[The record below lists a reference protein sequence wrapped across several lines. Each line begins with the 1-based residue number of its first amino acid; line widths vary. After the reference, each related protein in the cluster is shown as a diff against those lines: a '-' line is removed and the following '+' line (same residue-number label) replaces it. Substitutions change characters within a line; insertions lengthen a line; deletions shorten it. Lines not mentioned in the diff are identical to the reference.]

1 MNKKLYVGNLPF
13 DMTDAKLE
21 EMFSGAGKV
30 ESASVVRDRATGQGR
45 GFAFVEMATEQEAQK
60 AITMFD
66 QYQMDGR
73 TITVSEARPQ
83 KERQG
88 GGGGGGGHKP
98 GGRGP
103 GRDRW

>member
-45 GFAFVEMATEQEAQK
+45 GFAFVEMATEPEAQK

-88 GGGGGGGHKP
+88 GGGGGGHRP
-98 GGRGP
+98 GGRGS
-103 GRDRW
+103 GGDRW

>member
-13 DMTDAKLE
+13 EMTDSKLE

-30 ESASVVRDRATGQGR
+30 ESASVVRDRATGQAR
-45 GFAFVEMATEQEAQK
+45 GFAFVEMATEEEAQK
-60 AITMFD
+60 AISMFD

-88 GGGGGGGHKP
+88 GGGGGGQRP
-98 GGRGP
+98 GGRGS
-103 GRDRW
+103 GGDRW

>member
-30 ESASVVRDRATGQGR
+30 ESASVVRDRATGEGR

-88 GGGGGGGHKP
+88 GGGGGGHRP
-98 GGRGP
+98 GGRGS
-103 GRDRW
+103 GGDRK